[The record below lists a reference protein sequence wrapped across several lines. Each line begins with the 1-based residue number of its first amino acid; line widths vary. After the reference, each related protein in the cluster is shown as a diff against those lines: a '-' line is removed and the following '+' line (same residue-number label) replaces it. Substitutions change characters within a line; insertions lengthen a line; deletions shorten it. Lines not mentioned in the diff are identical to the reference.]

1 MVWKFDG
8 LFSIT
13 MLWEISCLASSAIDD
28 YIDRFV
34 KDANQDGP
42 KLSGKV
48 VVNRSI
54 NSMVSGYP

>member
-42 KLSGKV
+42 KLSGK
-48 VVNRSI
+48 
-54 NSMVSGYP
+54 